1 MKKQIKKGVVVKK
14 STTVNKPKVVKKQT
28 KVVSKKP
35 TKVVSKKPKESD
47 YITFEEFCELLT
59 EERFNSKLSKPKT
72 VKPKVVKKQTKV
84 VSKKPVVKKIKSKK
98 K

>member
-28 KVVSKKP
+28 KVVF
-35 TKVVSKKPKESD
+35 KKPKESD

-59 EERFNSKLSKPKT
+59 EERFNSKLSKSKT

-84 VSKKPVVKKIKSKK
+84 VSKKTVVKKIKSKK